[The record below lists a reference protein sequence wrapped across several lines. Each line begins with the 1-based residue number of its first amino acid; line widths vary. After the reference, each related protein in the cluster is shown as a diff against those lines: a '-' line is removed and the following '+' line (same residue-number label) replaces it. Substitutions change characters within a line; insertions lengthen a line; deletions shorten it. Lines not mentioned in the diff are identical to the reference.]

1 MRNALLLTAFVLAG
15 GALPLQSMA
24 RSPTGQVVYPAKGQS
39 AKQADQDRYEC
50 HDWAREQSG
59 FDPTQAPPPASSTPS
74 GSAQPS
80 GAMVR
85 GAAGGAAVA
94 ELADRDAGKGAATG
108 LLGSA
113 LRQRAQQQQTL
124 SAEQQRAAQQQAAR
138 LQQRSTYDRGF
149 GACMEARGYVVK

>member
-1 MRNALLLTAFVLAG
+1 MRHPLFVLAF
-15 GALPLQSMA
+15 ALAGSTLSVPSIA

-59 FDPTQAPPPASSTPS
+59 FDPTQVPPPAPSTPA
-74 GSAQPS
+74 GATQQT
-80 GAMVR
+80 GAMAR

-108 LLGSA
+108 LLGAA
-113 LRQRAQQQQTL
+113 LRQRAQQQQT
-124 SAEQQRAAQQQAAR
+124 STAEQQRAAQQQAAR

-149 GACMEARGYVVK
+149 GACLEARGYVVK